1 MELLKFITPW
11 QQPESIRGSVPLT
24 WHAAFCSGLAPTHAT
39 YVTWWKFEVIL
50 QRLKKVHPKWKEKNV
65 VMNE

>member
-11 QQPESIRGSVPLT
+11 QQPESKRGSVPLT
-24 WHAAFCSGLAPTHAT
+24 WRAAFCSGLAATHVT